1 LFYMEAGDW
10 LKLATVM
17 SGCSLINPMVNYF
30 LSTMNK
36 SIIKIN
42 SLRGLLLSSITPF
55 DSFFSPVISR
65 KFHLSVK
72 SQFSTVSTR
81 KHSLKNSLYCHN
93 YFQPIAI
100 NISNLIFKPTTKCRY
115 ISSLDTPHDIERA
128 ERWLKK
134 FTKDTIP
141 KESFTI
147 SYCRSS
153 GPGGQNVNKS
163 NTKVD
168 LRFNIDQAYWIPEY
182 ARKKLVVQ
190 ESNHI
195 NKDGEWIVTSDRSRS
210 QKHNL
215 DDCID
220 KLYDA
225 IVKAAA
231 VPKAPSQETVDR
243 IERLK
248 KAEDRRRKEEKQIRS
263 QKKASRKIRFDD

>member
-1 LFYMEAGDW
+1 MY
-10 LKLATVM
+10 
-17 SGCSLINPMVNYF
+17 
-30 LSTMNK
+30 K

-42 SLRGLLLSSITPF
+42 PLRGLLHSSITPF
-55 DSFFSPVISR
+55 ASFFSPVIPR

-72 SQFSTVSTR
+72 LQFSTTSTR
-81 KHSLKNSLYCHN
+81 NNSLY
-93 YFQPIAI
+93 YFQPVTNKLLI
-100 NISNLIFKPTTKCRY
+100 NVSSLLIKRAAAATTTIKCRH

-134 FTKDTIP
+134 FTKDMIP
-141 KESFTI
+141 KEGLTI
-147 SYCRSS
+147 AYCRSS
-153 GPGGQNVNKS
+153 GPGGQNVNKL

-168 LRFNIDQAYWIPEY
+168 LRFNIEQAYWIPEY

-195 NKDGEWIVTSDRSRS
+195 NKTGEWIVTSDRSRS

-215 DDCID
+215 DDCIA

-231 VPKAPSQETVDR
+231 VPKAPSQETVER

-263 QKKASRKIRFDD
+263 QKKSSRRIRFDD